1 MTAMTIINL
10 AIQIIIQII
19 TFVVIAQAIS
29 TYFLPPGNP
38 VREKLDRLVNPLLNP
53 IRRVLPTIGNFDFS
67 PVVLIILLQIV
78 EYLLLRLIS
87 L

>member
-1 MTAMTIINL
+1 MTILNL

-29 TYFLPPGNP
+29 TYFLPLENP
-38 VREKLDRLVNPLLNP
+38 VREKLDKLVSPLLNP
-53 IRRVLPTIGNFDFS
+53 IRRVVPTIGNFDFS
-67 PVVLIILLQIV
+67 PVVLIILLQVV

>member
-1 MTAMTIINL
+1 MNILNL
-10 AIQIIIQII
+10 AIQIIVQIV

-29 TYFLPPGNP
+29 TFFLPPYNP
-38 VREKLDRLVNPLLNP
+38 IREKLDRLVEPLLNP
-53 IRRVLPTIGNFDFS
+53 IRKAIPTIGNFDFS
-67 PVVLIILLQIV
+67 PVILIILLQVV

>member
-1 MTAMTIINL
+1 MNILNL
-10 AIQIIIQII
+10 TIQIIIQIV

-29 TYFLPPGNP
+29 TFFLPPYNP
-38 VREKLDRLVNPLLNP
+38 IREKLDRLVEPVLNP
-53 IRRVLPTIGNFDFS
+53 IRKVIPTIGNFDFS
-67 PVVLIILLQIV
+67 PVILIILLQVI